1 MALESNEYP
10 DKSINKFESML
21 KTDDVYFFDAED
33 FEEIIHY
40 YLNNGK
46 ISLGKKAIQI
56 GLQQHPNSLELKLL
70 QVEVL
75 AFEDK
80 FDAAETLLDEIQNI
94 NVTNEE
100 IYIQRAN
107 IRSKQDKHQEAV
119 NLLLEALDIT
129 GKRAHPKTPGTLGPA
144 YV

>member
-1 MALESNEYP
+1 M
-10 DKSINKFESML
+10 
-21 KTDDVYFFDAED
+21 
-33 FEEIIHY
+33 
-40 YLNNGK
+40 
-46 ISLGKKAIQI
+46 
-56 GLQQHPNSLELKLL
+56 ELKLL
-70 QVEVL
+70 RVEVL

-94 NVTNEE
+94 NVANEE

-129 GKRAHPKTPGTLGPA
+129 DRSFDIHSLLGMEYLLWTIMSKQSSVLCDVWRLTIETIHPFTM
-144 YV
+144 